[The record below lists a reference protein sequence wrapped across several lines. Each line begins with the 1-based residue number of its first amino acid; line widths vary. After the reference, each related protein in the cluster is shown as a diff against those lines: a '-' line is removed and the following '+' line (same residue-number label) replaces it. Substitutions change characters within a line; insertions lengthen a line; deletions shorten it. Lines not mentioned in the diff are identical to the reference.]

1 MEFSVEFLQE
11 TYLCDKFIPSIW
23 NSVWIVSD
31 IWTSISK
38 SGSNKI
44 IFAPQ
49 GVGFVHYP
57 CQVMDSNFQ
66 FRLAAGNGENDN
78 KGQILR
84 YLTILVDPKPNSTLV
99 DNSIYVTVSLLH
111 TFSMITHNT
120 E

>member
-1 MEFSVEFLQE
+1 MFYLETTLIKKFKIEFYVEFSVEFLQE

-84 YLTILVDPKPNSTLV
+84 YLTILVRSETQLY
-99 DNSIYVTVSLLH
+99 SGW
-111 TFSMITHNT
+111 
-120 E
+120 